1 MTMNSA
7 ERLPAIPKLESNVD
21 PVSALEFARRL
32 GEVAAVI
39 SDQPWEN
46 VEPML
51 AALWDEAKS
60 AMDWAVA
67 RPVAQRAWQA
77 TKRFY

>member
-1 MTMNSA
+1 MSMNSA
-7 ERLPAIPKLESNVD
+7 ERLPALPTLESRVD
-21 PVSALEFARRL
+21 PGCALEFARRL

-60 AMDWAVA
+60 AMEWSSAKQ
-67 RPVAQRAWQA
+67 VAQRAWQA
-77 TKRFY
+77 AKRFY

>member
-1 MTMNSA
+1 MSMNSA
-7 ERLPAIPKLESNVD
+7 ERLPAIPRLESNVD
-21 PVSALEFARRL
+21 PGSAMEFARRL

-39 SDQPWEN
+39 SDQPWDN

-51 AALWDEAKS
+51 CALWDEAKS
-60 AMDWAVA
+60 AMDWSVA
-67 RPVAQRAWQA
+67 RPIAQRAWQA

>member
-1 MTMNSA
+1 MNSA
-7 ERLPAIPKLESNVD
+7 ERLPALPKLESQVD
-21 PVSALEFARRL
+21 PGSALEFARRL

-39 SDQPWEN
+39 SDASWEH

-60 AMDWAVA
+60 AMDWSVA
-67 RPVAQRAWQA
+67 RQVAHRAWQA
-77 TKRFY
+77 TKRLY

>member
-1 MTMNSA
+1 MSMNSA
-7 ERLPAIPKLESNVD
+7 ERLPALPTLDSRVD
-21 PVSALEFARRL
+21 PGSAMEFARRL

-39 SDQPWEN
+39 SDQPWEH

-51 AALWDEAKS
+51 AALWDDAKS
-60 AMDWAVA
+60 ATDWSAA
-67 RPVAQRAWQA
+67 RLIAQRAWQA